1 MTEGIYEFPNNN
13 TTEEE
18 ALIEALINQ
27 FASTK

>member
-1 MTEGIYEFPNNN
+1 MTEGIYEFPSNN

-18 ALIEALINQ
+18 ELIESLINQ